1 VFINPVE
8 YTVDKN
14 FYDVNGMTEES
25 PYNKVTDEIEPEV
38 IHKGMILG
46 AKDKRQV
53 KFVKKL
59 EKKKTEGA

>member
-1 VFINPVE
+1 MFINPVE

-14 FYDVNGMTEES
+14 FYDEGDMIEET
-25 PYNKVTDEIEPEV
+25 PYNKVTDEIEPEA

-53 KFVKKL
+53 KMAKKL
-59 EKKKTEGA
+59 EKKKTQGA